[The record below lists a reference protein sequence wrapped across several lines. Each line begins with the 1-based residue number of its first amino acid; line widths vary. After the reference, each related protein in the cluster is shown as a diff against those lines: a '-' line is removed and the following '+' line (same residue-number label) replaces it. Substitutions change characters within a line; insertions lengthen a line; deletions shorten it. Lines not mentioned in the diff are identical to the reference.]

1 VQSKDALGGIT
12 KNKYDLLGN
21 VTQITDATNKLT
33 QNNYDD
39 LGRLISV
46 TDSLIETPVDKVDSY
61 TYDEAGNVLT
71 YTNRLGQVTRSTYD
85 TVNRLTKTEYLTD
98 ATSDNIS
105 YDSFGDA
112 ITISNNGVSYTM
124 DYDVQHRML
133 DKLDSRQNKILSF
146 GYNSIGLML
155 SKIDYQNNRT
165 DYRYDSTNQLVS
177 LTNPSFLTAN
187 YQQDAAGRLLTRT
200 LSDGAQTSYTYDANG
215 WVNTLVQKSANGTV
229 LSNITYTRDRLG
241 NILTQSENVAN
252 STGANTGTTS
262 YTYDALYRLKTAD
275 YPALVTGGVTGSA
288 TVNDEAFSYDA
299 VGNRLTQTKGGL
311 SIGAAGS
318 STRYYEYTANSNRLK
333 AIHTGSLAGAIEK
346 SYTYDDAGRMTA
358 QTGTGAKTL
367 TWNQQ
372 DHAKTINANSKVISY
387 GYDPLSYRISST
399 GSSRG
404 SQDYY
409 LEGEHMEALYSN
421 NLLQAQYLRG
431 ASTDELLAGWLQ
443 DSSNP
448 ANIPATATFSNTIT
462 GTPYIFHHDTQNSVS
477 SISSHDG
484 NMLQQASYSAFGNSL
499 NQTGSAANNSN
510 TNTLKY
516 TGREQDA
523 DTGLYYY
530 RARYYDTDI
539 GRFIS
544 EDPKGFAA
552 GINFYAYVGN
562 NPVNANDPS
571 GLDTKVT
578 IGYTHTIAPGLS
590 HQVVIL
596 TDTVTGSQYATRAGP
611 ECALCGGLG
620 AGSITAVSDWYT
632 PKFKDPPSSVY
643 TTQEVGVIGRDFSD
657 SVKNAIN
664 FRDTTNKNQ
673 IPYWPLGPNSNSYAS
688 TFVESLTGTRPVPN
702 VVVPGADMGRPSPSL
717 NYIPSPVINTGGATG
732 SWGGS
737 SGVSGGWND
746 SNTNVFNGN
755 SFSFGGIDFIGNSA
769 AGGYLLYPNKPN
781 NNQMRAV
788 YSK

>member
-1 VQSKDALGGIT
+1 MENDSEKRIAL
-12 KNKYDLLGN
+12 
-21 VTQITDATNKLT
+21 
-33 QNNYDD
+33 
-39 LGRLISV
+39 S
-46 TDSLIETPVDKVDSY
+46 DS
-61 TYDEAGNVLT
+61 
-71 YTNRLGQVTRSTYD
+71 
-85 TVNRLTKTEYLTD
+85 
-98 ATSDNIS
+98 
-105 YDSFGDA
+105 
-112 ITISNNGVSYTM
+112 
-124 DYDVQHRML
+124 
-133 DKLDSRQNKILSF
+133 
-146 GYNSIGLML
+146 
-155 SKIDYQNNRT
+155 
-165 DYRYDSTNQLVS
+165 
-177 LTNPSFLTAN
+177 
-187 YQQDAAGRLLTRT
+187 

-215 WVNTLVQKSANGTV
+215 WVTTLSQKSANGTV

-241 NILTQSENVAN
+241 NILSQTESAAN
-252 STGANTGTTS
+252 TTGANTGTTT

-311 SIGAAGS
+311 SVGAAGS
-318 STRYYEYTANSNRLK
+318 STRYYEYVPNSNRLA
-333 AIHTGSLAGAIEK
+333 AIHTGSLTGTVEK
-346 SYTYDDAGRMTA
+346 SYTYDDAGRLTQ

-367 TWNQQ
+367 SWNQQ
-372 DHAKTINANSKVISY
+372 DHAKTINANSKTISY
-387 GYDPLSYRISST
+387 GYDPLSYRIAST

-409 LEGEHMEALYSN
+409 LEGEHLEALYSN

-443 DSSNP
+443 DTSNP
-448 ANIPATATFSNTIT
+448 ANIPANANTGVSVNTIT

-523 DTGLYYY
+523 DTGLYYC

-552 GINFYAYVGN
+552 GVNFYAYVNN

-571 GLDTKVT
+571 GMCPSCIGALYGAVSGGVGGYVTAKFANQGRIDTLKS
-578 IGYTHTIAPGLS
+578 I
-590 HQVVIL
+590 
-596 TDTVTGSQYATRAGP
+596 
-611 ECALCGGLG
+611 GLG
-620 AGSITAVSDWYT
+620 IVAGAGVGALNPIASNSAGAAAAAAGLARSVGTVSASAVIGGTTSAVGQFAGNVVAKQPLGTNFSYGAVAGSAVGNTFGIIPAKLSGNLAGSIAGT
-632 PKFKDPPSSVY
+632 SVPF
-643 TTQEVGVIGRDFSD
+643 GSR
-657 SVKNAIN
+657 
-664 FRDTTNKNQ
+664 
-673 IPYWPLGPNSNSYAS
+673 
-688 TFVESLTGTRPVPN
+688 SLTIMTPAVQRAIGTTRAVTEGLIGGIFETGGQAIQSTYFPN
-702 VVVPGADMGRPSPSL
+702 
-717 NYIPSPVINTGGATG
+717 IPSINYGGLMANNP
-732 SWGGS
+732 SMSFQQLS
-737 SGVSGGWND
+737 SPQ
-746 SNTNVFNGN
+746 F
-755 SFSFGGIDFIGNSA
+755 A

-781 NNQMRAV
+781 NNQMQSV